1 MKKLISLLLVLALSL
16 AACGTAEPT
25 EPTLGEN
32 QVLDG
37 AGRIL
42 DIPAEPAAATIAPP
56 SGPTR

>member
-32 QVLDG
+32 QVLDVSPRNTCG
-37 AGRIL
+37 
-42 DIPAEPAAATIAPP
+42 
-56 SGPTR
+56 